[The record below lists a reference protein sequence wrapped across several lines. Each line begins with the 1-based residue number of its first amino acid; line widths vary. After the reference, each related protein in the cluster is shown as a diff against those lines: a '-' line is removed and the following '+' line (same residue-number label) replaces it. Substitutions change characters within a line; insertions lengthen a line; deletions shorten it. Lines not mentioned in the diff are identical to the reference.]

1 MDPKETRI
9 TTPFDARSTAAEVID
24 GVDLSGRRAV
34 VTGAASGIGIETAR
48 ALAGAGAEVTLAVR
62 NLEAGARVAEDITA
76 TTGNKRLHVARLDL
90 ADRASVAAFA
100 DGWDGPLHI
109 LANNAGVMALPE
121 GRTPEG
127 WDRQFTVNHLGH
139 FALARALHGALAAAG
154 SAAAARSAAAAASA
168 AAARPLGPAA
178 SAGSAA
184 SVGSAGSAGFPGL
197 PGSAGSAGSAGPRVS
212 AGSPG
217 PRRSAGGAGSPGAP
231 GTPASAR
238 IVVVS
243 SAAHLRSPVVFDDL
257 HFDYR
262 PYEPMLAYG
271 QSKTANVLFAV
282 GANARWAGDGIVVN
296 ALSPGGIRTNLQRH
310 VGDIAAPGVVWKTPE
325 QGAAT
330 SVLLAASPLLEGV
343 GGRYFADCAE
353 AEPVSRRPEDLT
365 AMMVGA
371 APYALDPE
379 GADRLWATSERLLA
393 AD

>member
-1 MDPKETRI
+1 MDRNETRM
-9 TTPFDARSTAAEVID
+9 TTPFGARSTAAEVID
-24 GVDLSGRRAV
+24 GIDLSGKRAV
-34 VTGAASGIGIETAR
+34 VTGAASGIGVETAR

-76 TTGNKRLHVARLDL
+76 TTGNKRLRVAPLDL
-90 ADRASVAAFA
+90 ADRVSVAAFA
-100 DGWDGPLHI
+100 DVWDGPLDI
-109 LANNAGVMALPE
+109 LVNNAGVMALPE

-139 FALARALHGALAAAG
+139 FALARGLHGALAAAG
-154 SAAAARSAAAAASA
+154 A
-168 AAARPLGPAA
+168 
-178 SAGSAA
+178 
-184 SVGSAGSAGFPGL
+184 
-197 PGSAGSAGSAGPRVS
+197 
-212 AGSPG
+212 
-217 PRRSAGGAGSPGAP
+217 
-231 GTPASAR
+231 AR
-238 IVVVS
+238 IVSVS

-257 HFDYR
+257 HFHYR
-262 PYEPMLAYG
+262 PYEPMQAYG

-282 GANARWAGDGIVVN
+282 GAHARWAGDGITAN

-310 VGDIAAPGVVWKTPE
+310 VGNITAPAMVWKTPE

-353 AEPVSRRPEDLT
+353 AEPVSRRPEDLI
-365 AMMVGA
+365 AMMAGV

-393 AD
+393 SD

>member
-9 TTPFDARSTAAEVID
+9 TTPFDVRSTAAEVID

-76 TTGNKRLHVARLDL
+76 TTGNKRLHVAHLDL
-90 ADRASVAAFA
+90 GDRASVAAFA

-109 LANNAGVMALPE
+109 LVNNAGVMALPE

-139 FALARALHGALAAAG
+139 FALACGLHGALAAA
-154 SAAAARSAAAAASA
+154 ASA
-168 AAARPLGPAA
+168 AGARPAASVGSVGSAA
-178 SAGSAA
+178 SAGFP
-184 SVGSAGSAGFPGL
+184 GSAGSAGFPGSAGSAGFPGSAGSAGF
-197 PGSAGSAGSAGPRVS
+197 PGSAGSAGSAGSPGTT
-212 AGSPG
+212 GSPG
-217 PRRSAGGAGSPGAP
+217 TP

-365 AMMVGA
+365 AMMVGV

>member
-9 TTPFDARSTAAEVID
+9 TTPFDVRSTAAEVID

-76 TTGNKRLHVARLDL
+76 TTGNKRLHVAHLDL

-109 LANNAGVMALPE
+109 LVNNAGVMALPE

-127 WDRQFTVNHLGH
+127 WDRQFAVNHLGH

-154 SAAAARSAAAAASA
+154 SAAAAASA

-178 SAGSAA
+178 SAA
-184 SVGSAGSAGFPGL
+184 SPGSAGSAGF
-197 PGSAGSAGSAGPRVS
+197 PGSAGSAGSAGFPGS

-217 PRRSAGGAGSPGAP
+217 TP

-330 SVLLAASPLLEGV
+330 SVLLAGSPLLEGV

-365 AMMVGA
+365 AMMVGV

>member
-76 TTGNKRLHVARLDL
+76 TTGNKRLHVAHLDL

-109 LANNAGVMALPE
+109 LVNNAGVMALPE

-154 SAAAARSAAAAASA
+154 SAAAAASA
-168 AAARPLGPAA
+168 AAARPVRPAA
-178 SAGSAA
+178 SAGFP
-184 SVGSAGSAGFPGL
+184 GSAGSAGFPGSAASPGSAESVGSAGF
-197 PGSAGSAGSAGPRVS
+197 PGSAGS
-212 AGSPG
+212 PG
-217 PRRSAGGAGSPGAP
+217 TP

-365 AMMVGA
+365 AMMVGV

>member
-9 TTPFDARSTAAEVID
+9 TTPFGARSTAAEVID

-62 NLEAGARVAEDITA
+62 NLDAGARVAEDITA
-76 TTGNKRLHVARLDL
+76 TTGNKRLHVAHLDL

-109 LANNAGVMALPE
+109 LVNNAGVMALPE

-139 FALARALHGALAAAG
+139 FALACGLHGALAAAG
-154 SAAAARSAAAAASA
+154 SATAAPSA
-168 AAARPLGPAA
+168 AAARPVGPAA
-178 SAGSAA
+178 SAT
-184 SVGSAGSAGFPGL
+184 SAGSAGFPESPGSPGSAGSVGF
-197 PGSAGSAGSAGPRVS
+197 PGSAGSAGS
-212 AGSPG
+212 PG
-217 PRRSAGGAGSPGAP
+217 TP

-330 SVLLAASPLLEGV
+330 SVLLAGSPLLEGV

-365 AMMVGA
+365 AMMVGV